1 MNEKIAQFHL
11 LIYSIIEEPGAMLY
25 VFQYQEVMII
35 AQQHF
40 QYVWM
45 EYSRFKNN
53 QILPLMKSF
62 EVKLEYFITN
72 AWLLVKKLNF
82 V

>member
-1 MNEKIAQFHL
+1 MIEKIAQFHL
-11 LIYSIIEEPGAMLY
+11 RTYSIIEEPNAMLY
-25 VFQYQEVMII
+25 VSLYLEVMII

-40 QYVWM
+40 QYVLM
-45 EYSRFKNN
+45 EYSRFKSN
-53 QILPLMKSF
+53 QILLWMKSF
-62 EVKLEYFITN
+62 EVKSEYFIVN